1 MTLYVVRQY
10 RPYWVCLTQEIEAH
24 SEEEAEDKF
33 YDEFDP
39 EFTIDRHIPWVDES
53 GLTIEPKT

>member
-1 MTLYVVRQY
+1 MPLYVARQY
-10 RPYWVCLTQEIEAH
+10 RPYWVCLTQEIEAD

-39 EFTIDRHIPWVDES
+39 EFVIDKQIPWVDES
-53 GLTIEPKT
+53 GVLIEPK